1 MTRWLKRDFLY
12 RAIKVALL
20 VALVAY
26 FVPTGGLVKGVYDF
40 PWRVANQLALGL
52 LFGGWLLWKLRKG
65 QGPVRTS
72 LDWVIAAW
80 LALTL
85 LTTLFSLD
93 QRMSWEM
100 VAYVGAHVLWYYIA
114 LDLFRREG
122 LLNDTVAAVVIVG
135 TAIAVLGVVEFIGIG
150 YILRLQSPSSYR
162 VQSILL
168 NPNVLG
174 AFLCLTFGFTLYHLS
189 NVESRA
195 AGRGWTGALTI
206 IFAVILLTRSRGAWF
221 NLAVMVSSMAGIGL
235 MQIEIERVRQRR
247 RLLWVGFVII
257 GITLLLLVV
266 LNNRPF
272 TNRVRVATWQAALQ
286 MVADRPL
293 QGGGPGM
300 YGRLFLAYRDPQELP
315 ELHAHAHNIV
325 LLTMAEMGIATV
337 PLLTIGALLWSREVW
352 HRLRHSSP
360 GSDRWQRTV
369 ALATLAGFLAHSQ
382 LDSFFHYPMFAFLI
396 MPLVA
401 RLNAH
406 NRNVHRSR
414 LELLFHALTLGVAAV
429 IVIQTTPAY
438 ALYHRARIASERN
451 DWEQTGEYLSR
462 AVATDPS
469 FLFYQRQ
476 LAIARGLSAL
486 EHRPVREED
495 YYGFTDVFKFSDDF
509 APDRS
514 CLACL
519 EFLTGDLST
528 AITEMERAQHLDPR
542 NTLYTFNLGMYY
554 EAAGQVNRAKELYE
568 KVVTKDP
575 SLLASNFWSDTTER
589 KAMLPSLIQH
599 ALLILPEDN
608 YAGRGDILA
617 NAGEWEAAKKYYDL
631 QIQTDNPV
639 SGWIGMARLA
649 LANNDVVASLE
660 HIERALALEP
670 ENKLA
675 LLVRARAHLA
685 DGNATTAAD
694 DLEAIYALGTSPEA
708 LFYWGETARMQG
720 DWATAKRRYLEAI
733 GKSMR
738 MGRSKE
744 IDLYAQLIGRRLPM
758 ATENVECLEWPYLPE
773 ALSLPVARLLDLYQR
788 KGDEEALRNLQQMLP
803 YSMRCQIETRSNW
816 EKLIEAATA
825 SPSTSESSGPG
836 SNGSESAN

>member
-100 VAYVGAHVLWYYIA
+100 VAYVGAHVLWYYVA
-114 LDLFRREG
+114 SDLFRREG
-122 LLNDTVAAVVIVG
+122 LLNDTVAAVAIVG

-150 YILRLQSPSSYR
+150 YILRWQSSSSYR

-195 AGRGWTGALTI
+195 ARWGWTGALTI
-206 IFAVILLTRSRGAWF
+206 IVAVMLLTRSRGTWL

-235 MQIEIERVRQRR
+235 MQVRIERVPQRR

-293 QGGGPGM
+293 QGVGPGM
-300 YGRLFLAYRDPQELP
+300 YGRLFLVYRDPQELT

-337 PLLTIGALLWSREVW
+337 PLLATGALLWSGEVW

-414 LELLFHALTLGVAAV
+414 LELLFHALTLGVAAI

-451 DWEQTGEYLSR
+451 DWQQTGEYLSR

-495 YYGFTDVFKFSDDF
+495 YDGFTDAFKFSDDF
-509 APDRS
+509 APDHS
-514 CLACL
+514 YLACL
-519 EFLTGDLST
+519 EFRAGDLSM

-568 KVVTKDP
+568 QVVTKDP

-589 KAMLPSLIQH
+589 EAMLPSLIQH
-599 ALLILPEDN
+599 ALLIWPEDN
-608 YAGRGDILA
+608 YAERGDILA
-617 NAGEWEAAKKYYDL
+617 NAGEWEAAKRYYDL
-631 QIQTDNPV
+631 QIQTDTPV

-675 LLVRARAHLA
+675 LLVRAKAHLA
-685 DGNATTAAD
+685 DGNVTTAAD
-694 DLEAIYALGTSPEA
+694 ELEAIYALGTSPEA
-708 LFYWGETARMQG
+708 LFYWGEAARMQG
-720 DWATAKRRYLEAI
+720 DWATAERRYLEAI
-733 GKSMR
+733 GKSMT
-738 MGRSKE
+738 MGPSE

-758 ATENVECLEWPYLPE
+758 ATESVQCLEWPYPPE
-773 ALSLPVARLLDLYQR
+773 ALSLPVARLLDFYQR

-825 SPSTSESSGPG
+825 PHQLPSPLVQVL
-836 SNGSESAN
+836 NGSESAN